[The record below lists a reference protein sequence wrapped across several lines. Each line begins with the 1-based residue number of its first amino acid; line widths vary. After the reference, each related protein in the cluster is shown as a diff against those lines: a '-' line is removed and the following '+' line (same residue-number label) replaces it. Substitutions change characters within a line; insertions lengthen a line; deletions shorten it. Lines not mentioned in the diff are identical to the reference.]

1 MPAGCRVES
10 NGRLAIEVVVAIART
25 SDTVDAANDDVCAE
39 GVTGAEGTVGV
50 VGGTDD
56 LGTITGR
63 C

>member
-1 MPAGCRVES
+1 MPAGCREVS
-10 NGRLAIEVVVAIART
+10 NGRLAIEVVVAVART
-25 SDTVDAANDDVCAE
+25 SDTVDTADDDICAE

-56 LGTITGR
+56 LRAITGR